1 MNLYYNNNNYTFG
14 NRYFND
20 LTQLLNLAVNTR
32 RGLYNSRIYINT
44 LLANTE
50 KHSAS
55 LDKKA
60 DKTEVTQLVTNALL
74 ENGGSIDAAVDAAL
88 AALEARQAYLLEQ
101 LNNSFNPELALAALE
116 ARQQELLQQINASA
130 NQTVALITESN
141 AAMNQSIQSALSS
154 LSAGN
159 NIINNTVQSALTN
172 LNTGAEAFND
182 SVQGA
187 IELASADLSAQQSG
201 LMQQLNMSA
210 YNAAILITNGNN
222 TINNTVQSALAS
234 LVNGNSAINNT
245 VQGALNSL
253 TAGNTAFNN
262 SVQGA
267 IQNASDSI
275 ANQQQLSL
283 ADIEAASSE
292 IAALNIKNIEDAADA
307 ITFAISDD
315 LIKKIDYLFHMFY
328 RTDSVSI
335 MTSYPLNPHNYNI

>member
-1 MNLYYNNNNYTFG
+1 MNLYNYNNNYTFG
-14 NRYFND
+14 PRYYNE
-20 LTQLLNLAVNTR
+20 LAQLLTLAVNTR

-44 LLANTE
+44 LLRNSDTLFT
-50 KHSAS
+50 S

-74 ENGGSIDAAVDAAL
+74 ENGGSIDAAVNTAL
-88 AALEARQAYLLEQ
+88 RALEARQAYLLEQ
-101 LNNSFNPELALAALE
+101 LNNAFNPALALAALE
-116 ARQQELLQQINASA
+116 ARQAEILLQLSNSA

-141 AAMNQSIQSALSS
+141 TAMNQSIQSALST
-154 LSAGN
+154 LDAGN
-159 NIINNTVQSALTN
+159 NIINNTVQSTLTS
-172 LNTGAEAFND
+172 LNIGAESFND

-187 IELASADLSAQQSG
+187 IELASSSLSAQQSG

-210 YNAAILITNGNN
+210 YNAAILITNGND

-253 TAGNTAFNN
+253 TAGNNAFNN

-292 IAALNIKNIEDAADA
+292 IAALNITNIQNAADA

-315 LIKKIDYLFHMFY
+315 LLKKIDYLFHMFY

-335 MTSYPLNPHNYNI
+335 MTNYPLNPHNYNI